1 MRKLLPALVLV
12 LSILPAFA
20 ETDPPVER
28 ASGVTVLVFVVLF
41 IGGIV
46 GYFAYV
52 WWSTKKD
59 KAAADQAGATPPP
72 AG

>member
-1 MRKLLPALVLV
+1 MRKLLPALLLA

-28 ASGVTVLVFVVLF
+28 ASGLTVLVFVVLF
-41 IGGIV
+41 IGGIA

-52 WWSTKKD
+52 WWSAKRD
-59 KAAADQAGATPPP
+59 KALADEAAVTPPS